1 MFEFKVSRFDLMK
14 YYNIIDN
21 VGMKIPYV
29 LHTGNEE
36 LFNLIKQISIVSVD
50 KLNHYSLPIKL
61 IDQLV
66 DNNTWFADGVI
77 ITVSVDNDEIGLYVK
92 MKYFPSGSQK

>member
-1 MFEFKVSRFDLMK
+1 MFEFEVSSFYLMK
-14 YYNIIDN
+14 YYNIVDN

-29 LHTGNEE
+29 LHTDNEE

-50 KLNHYSLPIKL
+50 KLNHYSIPIKF

-66 DNNTWFADGVI
+66 DNNTIFANGVL
-77 ITVSVDNDEIGLYVK
+77 ITISVDNDEIGLYVK
-92 MKYFPSGSQK
+92 MKYFC